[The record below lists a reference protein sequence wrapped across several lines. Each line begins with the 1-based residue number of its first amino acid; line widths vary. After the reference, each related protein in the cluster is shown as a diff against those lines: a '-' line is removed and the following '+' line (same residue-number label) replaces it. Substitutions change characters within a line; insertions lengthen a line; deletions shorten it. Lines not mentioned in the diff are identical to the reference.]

1 MQLSKKGRPCKDEM
15 KKKEKRKIELK
26 SFVHVDIGARSFA
39 FNIATLHAS

>member
-1 MQLSKKGRPCKDEM
+1 MQPSKKGRPCKDEM
-15 KKKEKRKIELK
+15 KKRKIELK